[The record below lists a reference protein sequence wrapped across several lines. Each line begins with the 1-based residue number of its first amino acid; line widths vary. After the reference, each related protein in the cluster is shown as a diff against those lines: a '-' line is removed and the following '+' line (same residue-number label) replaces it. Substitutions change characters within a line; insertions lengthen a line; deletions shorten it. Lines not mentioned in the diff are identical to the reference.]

1 MAIDRTLI
9 REFPPISARI
19 NSDNTGVLM
28 VGTNEQLVS
37 GSTPDDVRRVL
48 IGLVQDQAEMAGRPM
63 RVTTND
69 DDGLEVLLVSP
80 AGDIEL
86 ELAESAESGSPDRN
100 RHSAP
105 PVPIDAVPTA
115 SETPRERRGK
125 DVVAAPVAPPVK
137 VPAAVKLD
145 ALVPAEP
152 IAAGPV
158 TPTPE
163 MDVAAAPM
171 GRRALREAG
180 SFLAAPSTVEPAT
193 QGIRGMLNSFGFTLA
208 PSEEELSERE
218 DIRLA
223 SKHFAGTRT
232 IAVVNQKGG
241 SNKTPTVADLAAVFG
256 RNGASVV
263 AWDNNPTTGTLGWR
277 TEQGD
282 HARSALDVI
291 ANANALLSPTAQ
303 SADIN
308 AFVHHQSTD
317 KYDVLRSDSDVDG
330 THEVTAEEV
339 DILHRVVSKYYRLIL
354 MDSGNNHRSAEWN
367 RMIDHADQ
375 LVVPTTNEEDRVEAA
390 LLTLQGLDLKSER
403 SAGLAANAVVVVS
416 ERQEREAQLSQE
428 TAEKFRPYVRDVVV
442 VPFDAALKSG
452 QIRYGA
458 LRPATR
464 RAWLRAAAAV
474 ARGL

>member
-1 MAIDRTLI
+1 MAIEKSLI
-9 REFPPISARI
+9 QPEPVISAII
-19 NSDNTGVLM
+19 NGDNTGILKINGEEHPYEAPDLNDLRQALM
-28 VGTNEQLVS
+28 K
-37 GSTPDDVRRVL
+37 RA
-48 IGLVQDQAEMAGRPM
+48 IGEAATLNRPV
-63 RVTTND
+63 RVTSMD
-69 DDGLEVLLVSP
+69 DAGVSYLVVSP
-80 AGDIEL
+80 TGEVEEEQPTTVPEDASTIIE
-86 ELAESAESGSPDRN
+86 AIPSTR
-100 RHSAP
+100 
-105 PVPIDAVPTA
+105 
-115 SETPRERRGK
+115 
-125 DVVAAPVAPPVK
+125 AA
-137 VPAAVKLD
+137 
-145 ALVPAEP
+145 
-152 IAAGPV
+152 
-158 TPTPE
+158 TTT
-163 MDVAAAPM
+163 VAAAKP
-171 GRRALREAG
+171 APPLVREATPAAPSAVAG
-180 SFLAAPSTVEPAT
+180 ATTRRSIREAESFLAAPSTVEPAT
-193 QGIRGMLNSFGFTLA
+193 QGIRGMLNSLGLSIA
-208 PSEEELSERE
+208 PSEDELSERE
-218 DIRLA
+218 DVRLA

-256 RNGASVV
+256 RNGGSVV

-282 HARSALDVI
+282 HSRSALDVI
-291 ANANALLSPTAQ
+291 ANAEALLSPTAQ

-416 ERQEREAQLSQE
+416 ERQEGEARLSQE

-442 VPFDAALKSG
+442 VPFDPALKSG
-452 QIRYGA
+452 QIRFGA
-458 LRPATR
+458 LKRPTR

>member
-1 MAIDRTLI
+1 MGTTPTEVLAFPSIRAIVRDNGTAEVVVAGNSRVVPAGESLQDLRNNALALVVKEAQTLQRPVRVRIEDPEGHGELIVHPDRTI
-9 REFPPISARI
+9 ESVSYETRPARRPPET
-19 NSDNTGVLM
+19 SDTAPGKAETQS
-28 VGTNEQLVS
+28 VGTVPAPESETAPTEPASVS
-37 GSTPDDVRRVL
+37 SDPGT
-48 IGLVQDQAEMAGRPM
+48 M
-63 RVTTND
+63 
-69 DDGLEVLLVSP
+69 DDGSGAANPGSSP
-80 AGDIEL
+80 A
-86 ELAESAESGSPDRN
+86 
-100 RHSAP
+100 
-105 PVPIDAVPTA
+105 PT
-115 SETPRERRGK
+115 T
-125 DVVAAPVAPPVK
+125 
-137 VPAAVKLD
+137 
-145 ALVPAEP
+145 
-152 IAAGPV
+152 
-158 TPTPE
+158 
-163 MDVAAAPM
+163 
-171 GRRALREAG
+171 RRALRDAG

-193 QGIRGMLNSFGFTLA
+193 QGIRGLLNTMGFSLA
-208 PSEEELSERE
+208 PSADELRERE

-256 RNGASVV
+256 RYGGSVV

-282 HARSALDVI
+282 HTRSALDVI
-291 ANANALLSPTAQ
+291 AAADALLSPTAR

-403 SAGLAANAVVVVS
+403 SASLATNAVVIVS
-416 ERQEREAQLSQE
+416 ERQKGESRLSQE
-428 TAEKFRPYVRDVVV
+428 TADKFRQYVRDVVV
-442 VPFDAALKSG
+442 VPFDPALKSG
-452 QIRYGA
+452 QIRFGA
-458 LRPATR
+458 LQPATR

>member
-1 MAIDRTLI
+1 MAIEKSLI
-9 REFPPISARI
+9 QTEPVISAII
-19 NSDNTGVLM
+19 NGDNTGILKINGEEHPYEAPDLNDLRQALM
-28 VGTNEQLVS
+28 K
-37 GSTPDDVRRVL
+37 RA
-48 IGLVQDQAEMAGRPM
+48 IGEAATLNRPV
-63 RVTTND
+63 RVTSMD
-69 DDGLEVLLVSP
+69 DSGVSYLVVSP
-80 AGDIEL
+80 TGDVEEEQPATVPEDASTIIERIP
-86 ELAESAESGSPDRN
+86 STR
-100 RHSAP
+100 
-105 PVPIDAVPTA
+105 
-115 SETPRERRGK
+115 
-125 DVVAAPVAPPVK
+125 AA
-137 VPAAVKLD
+137 
-145 ALVPAEP
+145 
-152 IAAGPV
+152 
-158 TPTPE
+158 TTT
-163 MDVAAAPM
+163 VAAAK
-171 GRRALREAG
+171 AATTVAREAAPTATSSVAG
-180 SFLAAPSTVEPAT
+180 ATTRRSIREAESFLAAPSAVEPAT
-193 QGIRGMLNSFGFTLA
+193 QGVRGMLNSLGLSLA
-208 PSEEELSERE
+208 PSEDELSERE

-256 RNGASVV
+256 RNGGSVV

-282 HARSALDVI
+282 HSRSALDVI
-291 ANANALLSPTAQ
+291 TNAEALLSPMAQ

-403 SAGLAANAVVVVS
+403 SAELAANAVVVVS
-416 ERQEREAQLSQE
+416 ERQEGEARLSQE
-428 TAEKFRPYVRDVVV
+428 TAKKFRPYVRDVVV
-442 VPFDAALKSG
+442 VPFDPALKSG
-452 QIRYGA
+452 QIRFGA
-458 LRPATR
+458 LKRPTR

>member
-1 MAIDRTLI
+1 MAIEKSLI
-9 REFPPISARI
+9 QPEPVISAII
-19 NSDNTGVLM
+19 NGDNTGVLKIDGEEHPYEAPDVDGLRQALM
-28 VGTNEQLVS
+28 KRVIGEAATLGRPVRVTSMDDTGVSYLVVCPSGEVEEEADEEQPAAPDNAGALVEQLPSWTVS
-37 GSTPDDVRRVL
+37 ASTPAAAGTVARTAL
-48 IGLVQDQAEMAGRPM
+48 SEPAPAAEPTG
-63 RVTTND
+63 
-69 DDGLEVLLVSP
+69 
-80 AGDIEL
+80 
-86 ELAESAESGSPDRN
+86 
-100 RHSAP
+100 
-105 PVPIDAVPTA
+105 TA
-115 SETPRERRGK
+115 SLSTRRS
-125 DVVAAPVAPPVK
+125 
-137 VPAAVKLD
+137 
-145 ALVPAEP
+145 
-152 IAAGPV
+152 
-158 TPTPE
+158 
-163 MDVAAAPM
+163 
-171 GRRALREAG
+171 LREAG

-193 QGIRGMLNSFGFTLA
+193 QGIRGVLNNFGFSLA

-277 TEQGD
+277 TQQGD

-291 ANANALLSPTAQ
+291 ANAAALLSPTAQ

-390 LLTLQGLDLKSER
+390 LLTLQGLDLKGKR
-403 SAGLAANAVVVVS
+403 SAGLASNAVVVVS
-416 ERQEREAQLSQE
+416 ERQKGEASLSKE

-442 VPFDAALKSG
+442 VPFDPALKSG

-458 LRPATR
+458 LQPATR

>member
-1 MAIDRTLI
+1 MAIEKSLI
-9 REFPPISARI
+9 QPEPVISAII
-19 NSDNTGVLM
+19 NGDNTGVLKIN
-28 VGTNEQLVS
+28 GEEHPYEA
-37 GSTPDDVRRVL
+37 PDVNDLRQALMKRV
-48 IGLVQDQAEMAGRPM
+48 IGEAATLGRPV
-63 RVTTND
+63 RVTSMD
-69 DDGLEVLLVSP
+69 DSGVSYLVVSP
-80 AGDIEL
+80 AGEV
-86 ELAESAESGSPDRN
+86 EEEQPE
-100 RHSAP
+100 
-105 PVPIDAVPTA
+105 AVPEDA
-115 SETPRERRGK
+115 SSIIQRIP
-125 DVVAAPVAPPVK
+125 AAPAASTTVTKA
-137 VPAAVKLD
+137 PAA
-145 ALVPAEP
+145 ATEA
-152 IAAGPV
+152 PV
-158 TPTPE
+158 T
-163 MDVAAAPM
+163 
-171 GRRALREAG
+171 RRSIREAS
-180 SFLAAPSTVEPAT
+180 SFLAAPSAVEPAS
-193 QGIRGMLNSFGFTLA
+193 QGIRGWLNSLGMSLA

-232 IAVVNQKGG
+232 IAVANQKGG

-256 RNGASVV
+256 RNGGSVV

-277 TEQGD
+277 TEKGD
-282 HARSALDVI
+282 HSRSALDVI
-291 ANANALLSPTAQ
+291 AAADALLSPTAQ

-317 KYDVLRSDSDVDG
+317 KYDVLRSDADVAG

-390 LLTLQGLDLKSER
+390 LLTLQGLDLKGAR
-403 SAGLAANAVVVVS
+403 SADLASNAVVVVS
-416 ERQEREAQLSQE
+416 ERQRGEARLSQE

-442 VPFDAALKSG
+442 VPFDEALKSG
-452 QIRYGA
+452 QIRFGA
-458 LRPATR
+458 LQPATR

>member
-1 MAIDRTLI
+1 MGTTPTEALAFPNIRAIVRDNGTAEVVVAGNSRVVPAGESLQDLRNNALALVVKEAQTLQRPVRVRIEDPDGHGELIVQPDRTI
-9 REFPPISARI
+9 ESVSYETRPARRTTET
-19 NSDNTGVLM
+19 SETVPGKAETKS
-28 VGTNEQLVS
+28 VGTV
-37 GSTPDDVRRVL
+37 
-48 IGLVQDQAEMAGRPM
+48 
-63 RVTTND
+63 
-69 DDGLEVLLVSP
+69 P
-80 AGDIEL
+80 APEP
-86 ELAESAESGSPDRN
+86 ET
-100 RHSAP
+100 AP
-105 PVPIDAVPTA
+105 T
-115 SETPRERRGK
+115 E
-125 DVVAAPVAPPVK
+125 
-137 VPAAVKLD
+137 PAAVSSDPRKAD
-145 ALVPAEP
+145 DGPGSPNPVSSPA
-152 IAAGPV
+152 
-158 TPTPE
+158 PTT
-163 MDVAAAPM
+163 
-171 GRRALREAG
+171 RRALRDAG

-193 QGIRGMLNSFGFTLA
+193 QGIRGMLNTMGFSLA
-208 PSEEELSERE
+208 PSADELSERE

-256 RNGASVV
+256 RHGGSVV

-282 HARSALDVI
+282 HNRSALDVI
-291 ANANALLSPTAQ
+291 AAADALLSPTAR

-403 SAGLAANAVVVVS
+403 SASLATNAVVIVS
-416 ERQEREAQLSQE
+416 ERQKGESRLSQE
-428 TAEKFRPYVRDVVV
+428 TADKFRPYVRDVVV

-452 QIRYGA
+452 QIRFGA
-458 LRPATR
+458 LQPATR
-464 RAWLRAAAAV
+464 RAWLRAGAAV

>member
-1 MAIDRTLI
+1 MAIEKSLI
-9 REFPPISARI
+9 QPEPVISAII
-19 NSDNTGVLM
+19 NGDNTGVLKIN
-28 VGTNEQLVS
+28 GEEHPYEAL
-37 GSTPDDVRRVL
+37 DVNDLRQALMKRV
-48 IGLVQDQAEMAGRPM
+48 IGEAATLGRPV
-63 RVTTND
+63 RVTSMD
-69 DDGLEVLLVSP
+69 DSGVSYLVVSP
-80 AGDIEL
+80 AGEVEEEQPEAVPEDASTIIERIPS
-86 ELAESAESGSPDRN
+86 ATSATTTVTKAPATPAAPTAGTSAE
-100 RHSAP
+100 AP
-105 PVPIDAVPTA
+105 AT
-115 SETPRERRGK
+115 RRS
-125 DVVAAPVAPPVK
+125 
-137 VPAAVKLD
+137 
-145 ALVPAEP
+145 
-152 IAAGPV
+152 I
-158 TPTPE
+158 
-163 MDVAAAPM
+163 
-171 GRRALREAG
+171 REAS
-180 SFLAAPSTVEPAT
+180 SFLAAPSAVEPAS
-193 QGIRGMLNSFGFTLA
+193 QGIRGWLNSLGMSLA

-232 IAVVNQKGG
+232 IAVANQKGG

-256 RNGASVV
+256 RNGGSVV

-277 TEQGD
+277 TEKGD
-282 HARSALDVI
+282 HSRSALDVI
-291 ANANALLSPTAQ
+291 AAADALLSPTAQ

-317 KYDVLRSDSDVDG
+317 KYDVLRSDADVAG

-390 LLTLQGLDLKSER
+390 LLTLQGLDLKGER
-403 SAGLAANAVVVVS
+403 SADLASNAVVIVS
-416 ERQEREAQLSQE
+416 ERQRGEARLSQE

-442 VPFDAALKSG
+442 VPFDEALKSG
-452 QIRYGA
+452 QIRFGA
-458 LRPATR
+458 LQPATR

>member
-1 MAIDRTLI
+1 MTIEKSLI
-9 REFPPISARI
+9 QPEPVISAII
-19 NSDNTGVLM
+19 NGDNTGVLKIN
-28 VGTNEQLVS
+28 GEEHPYEA
-37 GSTPDDVRRVL
+37 PDVNGLRQALMKRV
-48 IGLVQDQAEMAGRPM
+48 IGEAATLGRPV
-63 RVTTND
+63 RVTSMD
-69 DDGLEVLLVSP
+69 DTGVSYLVVSP
-80 AGDIEL
+80 AGEVEEEQPTTVPGDASTIIERI
-86 ELAESAESGSPDRN
+86 P
-100 RHSAP
+100 SAP
-105 PVPIDAVPTA
+105 APIT
-115 SETPRERRGK
+115 T
-125 DVVAAPVAPPVK
+125 
-137 VPAAVKLD
+137 
-145 ALVPAEP
+145 
-152 IAAGPV
+152 
-158 TPTPE
+158 
-163 MDVAAAPM
+163 VAAATTATTVVREPAPAAEQT
-171 GRRALREAG
+171 GTAATSTRCSLREAG
-180 SFLAAPSTVEPAT
+180 SFLAPPSTVEPAT
-193 QGIRGMLNSFGFTLA
+193 QGLRGMLNSFGFSLA

-277 TEQGD
+277 TQQGD

-291 ANANALLSPTAQ
+291 AAADALLSPTAQ

-339 DILHRVVSKYYRLIL
+339 DILHRVVSKYYRMIL

-390 LLTLQGLDLKSER
+390 LLTLQGLDLKGQR
-403 SAGLAANAVVVVS
+403 SAGLAAHAVVVVS
-416 ERQEREAQLSQE
+416 ERQVGEARLSQE
-428 TAEKFRPYVRDVVV
+428 TAEKFRPYVREVVV
-442 VPFDAALKSG
+442 VPFDSALKSG